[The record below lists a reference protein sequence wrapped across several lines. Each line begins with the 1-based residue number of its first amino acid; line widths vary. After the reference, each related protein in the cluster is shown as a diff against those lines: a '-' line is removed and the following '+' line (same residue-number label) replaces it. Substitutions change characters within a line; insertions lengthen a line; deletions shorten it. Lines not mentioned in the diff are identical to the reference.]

1 MFCSLYFSH
10 ASKYGDCFFLLVE
23 YKELKK
29 TALDRNLNSYMDEV
43 LICNY
48 VLRYMQ
54 WGGRYGVFISSVR
67 LLLVPQFHSYDTV
80 VTFLKK
86 KKISVQLLVSIKL
99 RLSLESLTRFPSA
112 RLNSLVL

>member
-1 MFCSLYFSH
+1 MRLNM
-10 ASKYGDCFFLLVE
+10 GIVFFLLVE

-48 VLRYMQ
+48 VLRYIQ

-67 LLLVPQFHSYDTV
+67 FATGTAVPQ
-80 VTFLKK
+80 L
-86 KKISVQLLVSIKL
+86 
-99 RLSLESLTRFPSA
+99 
-112 RLNSLVL
+112 